1 MLQILH
7 FSDFHYKEKHS
18 DDFKDI
24 SLKLADSLKDTSIDF
39 VVFSG
44 DLVFEAKS
52 KQIINEAADILFT
65 PILEKLKLS
74 KERLMI
80 VPGNHDMIRSGEMKM
95 VSESLSSKKK
105 IEDLDEF
112 CSDEEQLDA
121 SLVKFEN
128 YNTFI
133 VDYYGTNAVVTK
145 LYTTFVREIKN
156 KKYGWIGFN
165 SAWRCVESTK
175 DRGNLLFP
183 LYLIREA
190 IDSMRECDFV
200 FCSMHHN
207 ISDFKDFLAQDIE
220 DIINEKCHVLF
231 TGHYHKIGVSAIA
244 TSDIGL
250 IHSISPA
257 TYNRGDKVSQY
268 GYCILEID
276 EDTYEVKE
284 TPYFYQDGKFT
295 AANTRCL
302 AIPVSEEKKAIND
315 FRRLMRKKL
324 QQCQQTADKQF
335 VYGKNGEDGYTFNT
349 LFKEPII
356 KDKSLQEILT
366 SKKEGTR
373 VLMQDILTYDKSAIL
388 FGHNKCGK
396 TSLLYKFQ
404 IETLQTY
411 AQTNIIPYFVKY
423 EKYKKGA
430 AFDLKDEM
438 RSYFE
443 KNRKDLDKLVED
455 HIILLL
461 IDDVDLNDEIFLGN
475 LQTQLKSFKKAR
487 FIASAEETMSK
498 QCALINFEDDN
509 IKKYYIHDITSKEVH
524 QLTNSWPNI
533 STENKKKVEEKIMQI
548 FNQMHIPFNYW
559 TTSLFLWIFE
569 KTDESNIHN
578 NFELVKLYIDEILDK
593 KNFVIDRNISIEY
606 DDLKSYLANL
616 AEYILKNG
624 YHIDEHN
631 LTTFTE
637 EYRYNNKK
645 FTITTWET
653 ISFLLD
659 KTVIT
664 KIGNKYTFRLKGV
677 FEYFLA
683 YRMKES
689 DLFKEEILNNY
700 EFFLSFG
707 NELELYA
714 GFRKDDIGTVEK
726 VYKTIQKMLKPL
738 TDLSNYSEID
748 TRLDDQIQISSSN
761 LKITGALLDRISELS
776 SEEQQDLLP
785 MTSVPIDDSIVKAK
799 IGYSNI
805 EANSNTMEKG
815 LFILARVYR
824 NSNVC
829 NIKALS
835 NEILEYIITGSCNL
849 GFLLVKNIRMIDVK
863 EMNDAKSLVQMVSNF
878 MPIIIEAFLYDA
890 ISQKNLVRIFEEKL
904 DELRTN
910 TEGNELR
917 MFLISLI
924 LVDLDI
930 KCNMHYLI
938 ETLPFIKKR
947 VLRFA
952 VINKMLLI
960 TMKNSDNQALI
971 SPVKEIIKELQ
982 CEFKDYKHLDQVI
995 EKEMTL
1001 KNLRDI
1007 AVKQKNEKDYI

>member
-1 MLQILH
+1 MLHILH
-7 FSDFHYKEKHS
+7 FSDFHYKEKNS

-24 SLKLADSLKDTSIDF
+24 SLKLANSLQDTTIDF

-52 KQIINEAADILFT
+52 PEVMNEAADILFS

-74 KERLMI
+74 KESLMI
-80 VPGNHDMIRSGEMKM
+80 VPGNHDMARLGEMKM
-95 VSESLSSKKK
+95 VSESLDSKSK
-105 IEDLDEF
+105 IEDIDEF

-121 SLVKFEN
+121 SLVKFTN
-128 YNTFI
+128 YNAFI
-133 VDYYGTNAVVTK
+133 KDYYGTSAIITK
-145 LYTTFVREIKN
+145 LYTVFVREIN
-156 KKYGWIGFN
+156 DKKYGWIGFN
-165 SAWRCVESTK
+165 SAWRCIESTK
-175 DRGNLLFP
+175 DRGNLLYPVF
-183 LYLIREA
+183 LVREA
-190 IDSMRECDFV
+190 IGLVRECNFV

-220 DIINEKCHVLF
+220 DIINEKCHMLF
-231 TGHYHKIGVSAIA
+231 TGHYHKVGVSAVA
-244 TSDIGL
+244 TSDVGL
-250 IHSISPA
+250 IHSVSPA
-257 TYNRGDKVSQY
+257 TYNRADKSSQY

-284 TPYFYQDGKFT
+284 TPYFYQDGKFI

-302 AIPVSEEKKAIND
+302 NIPVSVEKKAIND

-324 QQCQQTADKQF
+324 LQCRQNADKQF
-335 VYGKNGEDGYTFNT
+335 VYGKNGEDGYTFKT

-366 SKKEGTR
+366 SKKEGSR
-373 VLMQDILTYDKSAIL
+373 VLMCDILNSDKSAIL

-411 AQTNIIPYFVKY
+411 AQTNIIPYFLKY
-423 EKYKKGA
+423 EKYNKGA
-430 AFDLKDEM
+430 VLDLKDEM

-443 KNRKDLDKLVED
+443 KNRKDLDKFIED

-461 IDDVDLNDEIFLGN
+461 IDDIDLNDETFLSS
-475 LQTQLKSFKKAR
+475 LQSQLKSFGRAR

-509 IKKYYIHDITSKEVH
+509 LKKYYIHDITSKEVH

-533 STENKKKVEEKIMQI
+533 SIENKKKVEEKIMQI

-593 KNFVIDRNISIEY
+593 KNFVLDRTISIEY

-616 AEYILKNG
+616 AEYILKND
-624 YHIDEHN
+624 YHIEEHS

-637 EYRYNNKK
+637 DYRKNNKK
-645 FTITTWET
+645 FTMTTWDT
-653 ISFLLD
+653 IRFLLD
-659 KTVIT
+659 KAVIT
-664 KIGNKYTFRLKGV
+664 EINNRYTFRLKGV

-683 YRMKES
+683 YRMKEF
-689 DLFKEEILNNY
+689 DNFKEEVLSNY

-714 GFRKDDIGTVEK
+714 GFRKDDIETVK
-726 VYKTIQKMLKPL
+726 RVYETIQKMLKPL
-738 TDLSNYSEID
+738 TDLPDYAEID
-748 TRLDDQIQISSSN
+748 TRLDDQIQVSYSN
-761 LKITGALLDRISELS
+761 LKITGELLDRLSDLS

-785 MTSVPIDDSIVKAK
+785 TTSVPIDDSIVKAK
-799 IGYSNI
+799 VGYPNI
-805 EANSNTMEKG
+805 EANSSTMEKG

-829 NIKALS
+829 NTALLS
-835 NEILEYIITGSCNL
+835 NEILEYVITGSCNL
-849 GFLLVKNIRMIDVK
+849 GFLLVKNINTIELK
-863 EMNDAKSLVQMVSNF
+863 ETDDAKCFIQMVSNF

-890 ISQKNLVRIFEEKL
+890 ISQKNLIRIFEEKL
-904 DELRTN
+904 YELQKN
-910 TEGNELR
+910 PKGNELR
-917 MFLISLI
+917 LFLIALI

-930 KCNMHYLI
+930 KNNMHYLTN
-938 ETLPFIKKR
+938 TLPFIKKK
-947 VLRFA
+947 VLRYA

-960 TMKNSDNQALI
+960 IMKNSDNQALI
-971 SPVKEIIKELQ
+971 SPARNIVKELQ
-982 CEFKDYKHLDQVI
+982 SEFKDYKNLDQVV

-1001 KNLRDI
+1001 KNLKDL
-1007 AVKQKNEKDYI
+1007 ATKQKNEKDYI